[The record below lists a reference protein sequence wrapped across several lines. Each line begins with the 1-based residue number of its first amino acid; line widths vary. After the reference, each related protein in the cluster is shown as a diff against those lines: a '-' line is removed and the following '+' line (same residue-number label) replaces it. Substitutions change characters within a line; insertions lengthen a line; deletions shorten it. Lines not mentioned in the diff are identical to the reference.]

1 MAIEQGLVQKQSQR
15 MVLSPRMQQALHI
28 LQLPLMEL
36 RQLIQQ
42 ELVENPVLEEVQEQ
56 AEETD
61 IQNQE
66 NNDDEDSGNIIEE
79 MEEIARSQELWD
91 EYLRNLNHPA
101 AVEFDE
107 DKNTYAR
114 SLVTALPNLQ
124 KHLLQQLRFSD
135 CPESNIGE
143 LIIGNIDEDGY
154 LRSST
159 QEIAQLAGC
168 TPEKAQEVLA
178 LIQTFDPPGV
188 AARDLRECLL
198 IQLKTREEKNP
209 LVIRIVSEYL
219 PDIERKKYPQVA
231 RNLAAE
237 VEDVTNAAK
246 IVAALEPKPGRKF
259 SPASPQYIVPDITV
273 KKMNGEYQI
282 TVNDDG
288 IPELRISPYYRK
300 LLSSSPSTQTRKYLT
315 EKLRSGLWLIKSIE
329 QRKRT
334 MYRVAEC
341 IVEKQRGFLN
351 TGISHLQP
359 LRLKD
364 VAAELNLHESTIS
377 RVTTDKYMETGRGIF
392 ELKYFFSGTL
402 DKSEGKT
409 TSTRSI
415 RARIAQLIKEE
426 NPKKPLADHEILELL
441 QKEGINIARRTIA
454 KYRVQLG
461 ILPVRLRKQ
470 Y

>member
-1 MAIEQGLVQKQSQR
+1 MAIEQGLFQKQSQR
-15 MVLSPRMQQALHI
+15 MVISPQMQQALHI
-28 LQLPLMEL
+28 LQLPLMDL

-42 ELVENPVLEEVQEQ
+42 ELVENPVIEEMQEK
-56 AEETD
+56 AGEAD

-66 NNDDEDSGNIIEE
+66 NNGDDDSKSIIEE

-101 AVEFDE
+101 AMEFDE
-107 DKNTYAR
+107 DKESYAR
-114 SLVTALPNLQ
+114 SLVTVPPNLQ
-124 KHLLQQLRFSD
+124 EHLLQQLRLSD
-135 CPESNIGE
+135 CPEYSIGE
-143 LIIGNIDEDGY
+143 LIIGNIDRDGY

-159 QEIAQLAGC
+159 QEIARLAGC
-168 TPEKAQEVLA
+168 TPEKAEEVMA

-198 IQLKTREEKNP
+198 IQLKTRGVENP
-209 LVIRIVSEYL
+209 LVIKIVSEYL

-273 KKMNGEYQI
+273 KKMNGAYRI

-300 LLSSSPSTQTRKYLT
+300 LLSNNPSTQTQKYLA
-315 EKLRSGLWLIKSIE
+315 EKLRSGLWLIKNIE

-341 IVEKQRGFLN
+341 IVKKQKGFLDA
-351 TGISHLQP
+351 GISHLQP

-364 VAAELNLHESTIS
+364 VAAELDLHESTIS

-402 DKSEGKT
+402 DKGGSKT

-415 RARIAQLIKEE
+415 KARIAQLIKEE
-426 NPKKPLADHEILELL
+426 NPREPLADHKILELL

-454 KYRVQLG
+454 KYREQLG
-461 ILPVRLRKQ
+461 ILPVQLRKQ

>member
-1 MAIEQGLVQKQSQR
+1 MAIEQGLFQKQSQR
-15 MVLSPRMQQALHI
+15 MVISPRMQQALHI

-42 ELVENPVLEEVQEQ
+42 ELVENPVIEEVP
-56 AEETD
+56 EEAD
-61 IQNQE
+61 IENQE
-66 NNDDEDSGNIIEE
+66 NNGDDDSRSIIEE

-101 AVEFDE
+101 AMELDE
-107 DKNTYAR
+107 DKESYAR
-114 SLVTALPNLQ
+114 SLVTVPPNLQ
-124 KHLLQQLRFSD
+124 EHLLQQLRFSD
-135 CPESNIGE
+135 CPDCSIGE
-143 LIIGNIDEDGY
+143 LIIGNIDRDGY

-168 TPEKAQEVLA
+168 TPEKAEEVLA

-188 AARDLRECLL
+188 AARDIRECLL
-198 IQLKTREEKNP
+198 IQLKTREVEDP

-219 PDIERKKYPQVA
+219 PDIERKKYPHVA
-231 RNLAAE
+231 RNLAVE

-246 IVAALEPKPGRKF
+246 IVATLEPKPGHKF
-259 SPASPQYIVPDITV
+259 SPVSPQYIVPDITV
-273 KKMNGEYQI
+273 KKMDGEYQI

-300 LLSSSPSTQTRKYLT
+300 LLNSSPSTQTRKYLT
-315 EKLRSGLWLIKSIE
+315 EKLRSGLWVIKSIK

-341 IVEKQRGFLN
+341 IVKKQRGFLD

-364 VAAELNLHESTIS
+364 VARELNLHESTIS
-377 RVTTDKYMETGRGIF
+377 RVTTDKYMETRRGIF

-402 DKSEGKT
+402 DKGENKT

-426 NPKKPLADHEILELL
+426 NPKKPLADHKILELL
-441 QKEGINIARRTIA
+441 QKEGTSIARRTIA
-454 KYRVQLG
+454 KYREQLG
-461 ILPVRLRKQ
+461 ILPVQLRKQ